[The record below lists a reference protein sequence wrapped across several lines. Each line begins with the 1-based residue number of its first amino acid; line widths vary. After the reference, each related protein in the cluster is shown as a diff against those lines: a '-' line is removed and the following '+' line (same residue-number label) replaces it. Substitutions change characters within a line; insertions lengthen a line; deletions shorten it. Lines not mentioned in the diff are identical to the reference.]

1 MPKMVIIHK
10 LFLFVAVVLLS
21 VSCKTKEQTANFY
34 RPHFDQTKTQ
44 YVKTPNVKTA
54 ELDTVVMIRSNLR
67 DHVFL
72 FSDTII
78 IEEEFYIESGE
89 LAVPLEL
96 INSKPP
102 KFDTL
107 LVAANYLF
115 STDFIDVLFPIL
127 PDTLADQFFKSSQAD
142 SVDYSMNV
150 DSEQTIGSIEQLKKA
165 ETRKAFLSVPE
176 ILADSTRD
184 LYEADSILHTIIGDA
199 PWQIGDSIPY
209 FDGMSNLFLDSAL
222 MLVFDTLR
230 IRVFDPTDIIPQM
243 SFSVLSDTRI
253 DTIQLVDTLF
263 YTNEVTIRIFYP
275 DEIDL
280 FVDMV
285 RVQGGTFKIGSN
297 EFDDDE
303 RPEYN
308 LRVSNFLL
316 GKYEITNYHF
326 VFFLNDIECDSL
338 GEIDGLKIIDL
349 EHPLTRIER
358 NRFTG
363 KFSVKYG
370 WDDFPVANVT
380 WVGAQMFCK
389 AAGGRLPSEAEWE
402 YAARGGIY
410 AVRYYTDLKKENFNY
425 EFRYAGGHYMRE
437 LGWFVDNSRGEVSVG
452 GRLKPNE
459 LGLYDMCGNLWEWC
473 YDKYNNEFYRHNNR
487 SNDPMNLSGSD
498 IRVNRGGSW
507 SSDAMFCRV
516 TNRNFLNQFQ
526 SNPYLGF
533 RLMREWK

>member
-1 MPKMVIIHK
+1 MPKEKSFHWLILILV
-10 LFLFVAVVLLS
+10 VVLLT
-21 VSCKTKEQTANFY
+21 VTCKTTEKTANYY
-34 RPHFDQTKTQ
+34 RPYFDQTKSE
-44 YVKTPNVKTA
+44 YVKTPNAKSA
-54 ELDTVVMIRSNLR
+54 ELDTIVMIRSNLR
-67 DHVFL
+67 DHLHHFV
-72 FSDTII
+72 DTII
-78 IEEEFYIESGE
+78 ISETFFIESGE
-89 LAVPLEL
+89 LAVPTAL

-102 KFDTL
+102 KYDTL
-107 LVAANYLF
+107 LVAASYLF

-127 PDTLADQFFKSSQAD
+127 PDTIADQFFKNSQTD
-142 SVDYSMNV
+142 SVENSMNV
-150 DSEQTIGSIEQLKKA
+150 DSVQTIDSTEQFKIA
-165 ETRKAFLSVPE
+165 ESRKAFLSVPE

-209 FDGMSNLFLDSAL
+209 FKGMNNLFLDSVL

-230 IRVFDPTDIIPQM
+230 IRVFDPSDIIPQM
-243 SFSVLSDTRI
+243 SFAVLSNIKT
-253 DTIQLVDTLF
+253 DTIQLADTLF
-263 YTNEVTIRIFYP
+263 YEDEVTFRIFYP

-280 FVDMV
+280 FIDMV

-338 GEIDGLKIIDL
+338 GELDGLKIIDL
-349 EHPLTRIER
+349 YHPLTRIER

-410 AVRYYTDLKKENFNY
+410 AVRYYTDLKKENINY

-459 LGLYDMCGNLWEWC
+459 LGIYDMCGNLWEWC
-473 YDKYNNEFYRHNNR
+473 YDKYNNEFYRQNNR
-487 SNDPMNLSGSD
+487 STDPMSLTGSN

-526 SNPYLGF
+526 CNPYLGF